1 MTENLDNARLDGKV
15 ALVTGASRGIGR
27 AIAQRLASAGATV
40 VVSARSLTAPSST
53 LRSGE
58 FAVIPGTLH
67 ETISLIE
74 ENGGRAIPLA
84 CDLDDPAQRGDL
96 IARTVAAAGR
106 LDILINN
113 AGFADYAMVADMSD
127 EIYDRTVD
135 HYLTTPFILSRA
147 AIPIMKAQGA
157 GWILNLGSVSVY
169 PPVRPY
175 YEMEINSGS
184 TIYAAVKAAVVRF
197 TQGLAAELLQHNIAV
212 NAVAPSGAI
221 HTPGAAALIPEGFET
236 EPVEYIA
243 SVALELVRAPAAE
256 KTGISAYSM
265 HYSQYHQLPVTT
277 LDGKKAMPAA
287 APLAFS
293 HPAVNASG
301 I

>member
-1 MTENLDNARLDGKV
+1 MTENFGNACLEGKV

-40 VVSARSLTAPSST
+40 IVSARSLAASAPN
-53 LRSGE
+53 LRGGE
-58 FAVIPGTLH
+58 AVLIAGTLQ

-74 ENGGRAIPLA
+74 EAGGTAIALA
-84 CDLDDPAQRGDL
+84 CDLEDPTQRGDL
-96 IARTVAAAGR
+96 IARAVAAAGR
-106 LDILINN
+106 LDILVNN

-127 EIYDRTVD
+127 EVYARTVD

-175 YEMEINSGS
+175 YELEINSGT
-184 TIYAAVKAAVVRF
+184 TIYAAVKAGTVRF
-197 TQGLAAELLQHNIAV
+197 TQGLAAELQRDNIAV
-212 NAVAPSGAI
+212 NMVAPSGAI
-221 HTPGAAALIPEGFET
+221 DTPGAAALIPEGYET

-243 SVALELVRAPAAE
+243 SVALELVHVPAAE
-256 KTGISAYSM
+256 KTGIIAYST
-265 HYSQYHQLPVTT
+265 HYAHYHQLAVTT
-277 LDGKKAMPAA
+277 LDGRTAMPPAVL
-287 APLAFS
+287 PKFS
-293 HPAVNASG
+293 HPDVVASG
-301 I
+301 L